1 MVRKIVSL
9 LIFGVIALLWPKGPE
24 QMSFGAEAAQ
34 ALFSSL
40 PQAPDTYY
48 RMIASVTVDRD
59 EKIEINVVVRCGWTT
74 RQPAGSAAR
83 YFPIRAPYIYG
94 VRTKAGHA
102 VLVHVPDACG
112 AGMVERMPADFL
124 PFVLWADK
132 AEDLEFLTAY
142 TSEEGYEHPSARIAL
157 DAVRFETASADDYQA
172 WKRSA
177 PPNVVPAK
185 DPFQADYS
193 KTDWRTISVAPG
205 QDPSTAR
212 YGAIGCYGMIRYP
225 IPESMRDRVRGL
237 WPADRPHFWAPT
249 GWKDNNVVEIQTAT
263 QANWLGWFSRELS
276 PVAGLL
282 RRNGGGTF
290 YGKGQR
296 FWRGDDDRTLAQAS
310 PVDTYPLD
318 AEISYYHKRPDGVR
332 STKERMSVD
341 LRDGAPRGQMYCARW
356 PYFEQ
361 SIVNSDQTYSR
372 MTYDI
377 NVGDQIVVSKT
388 GPDNSGLGLIV
399 IEDDKFW
406 FEKVGIRLW
415 SESGGWND
423 ARAMRAEAGTC

>member
-1 MVRKIVSL
+1 MVRKFVGL
-9 LIFGVIALLWPKGPE
+9 LIFGVIALLWPGGPE

-34 ALFSSL
+34 PLFSSL
-40 PQAPDTYY
+40 PKAPDTYY

-59 EKIEINVVVRCGWTT
+59 EKIEINVVARCGWTT

-142 TSEEGYEHPSARIAL
+142 TSEQGYEHRSARIAL

-193 KTDWRTISVAPG
+193 STDWRTIRVAPR

-212 YGAIGCYGMIRYP
+212 YGAIGCHGMIRYP
-225 IPESMRDRVRGL
+225 IPESMRERVRGL

-249 GWKDNNVVEIQTAT
+249 GWKENNVVEIQTAVK
-263 QANWLGWFSRELS
+263 ANWLRWFFRERS

-282 RRNGGGTF
+282 RKNGGGTF

-296 FWRGDDDRTLAQAS
+296 FWRGDDDRTLAQAA

-318 AEISYYHKRPDGVR
+318 AELSYYHKRPNGAR
-332 STKERMSVD
+332 STNERMSVD

-356 PYFEQ
+356 PF
-361 SIVNSDQTYSR
+361 SRALRNSDQTSSS
-372 MTYDI
+372 MTYEID
-377 NVGDQIVVSKT
+377 VGGEVVTSRT
-388 GPDNSGLGLIV
+388 GPDNSGLGFVV
-399 IEDDKFW
+399 IEDDKYW
-406 FEKVGIRLW
+406 FEKVDIGLS
-415 SESGGWND
+415 SESGVV
-423 ARAMRAEAGTC
+423 E